1 MIIAIDVGN
10 TNIVLGCIE
19 NGRILN
25 ITRIRTEPDA
35 TSTEYAIKI
44 KEILDLL
51 EVDAKGIEGAVLS
64 SVVPKVS
71 EALCGA
77 VKLVTGKDCLTVAP
91 GVKTGLN
98 IKIDDP
104 STLGPDLAVG
114 AVAVNAC
121 YRTPAIVV
129 DMGTATTITA
139 VDASGAFIGGAI
151 MPGISIGYS
160 ALSAGTS
167 LLPDI
172 SISAPANVIG
182 TNTVDC
188 MRSGAVYGTAAMI
201 DGMIDMMEKEIGQDC
216 LVIATGGRAA
226 EIIKHCRHEIIHDDD
241 LLLKGLW
248 TIYSRNNKAAK
259 KK

>member
-19 NGRILN
+19 NGTILN
-25 ITRIRTEPDA
+25 ITRIRTEHNA
-35 TSTEYAIKI
+35 TSAEYAIKI

-51 EVDAKGIEGAVLS
+51 KIDSKGFEGAVLS
-64 SVVPKVS
+64 SVVPQAS
-71 EALCGA
+71 EALREA
-77 VKLVTGKDCLTVAP
+77 VRLVTGIDCLTVGP

-114 AVAVNAC
+114 AVAVISC
-121 YRTPAIVV
+121 YSTPAIVV

-151 MPGISIGYS
+151 MPGISISYS

-172 SISAPANVIG
+172 SISAPPKAIG

-201 DGMIDMMEKEIGQDC
+201 DGMIDLMENEIGEKC
-216 LVIATGGRAA
+216 LVIATGGRAP
-226 EIIKHCRHEIIHDDD
+226 EIIQHCRHEIIHDDD

-248 TIYSRNNKAAK
+248 VIFNKNRKTAMRK
-259 KK
+259 

>member
-19 NGRILN
+19 NGTILN
-25 ITRIRTEPDA
+25 ITRIRTEHDA

-44 KEILDLL
+44 KEILDIQGI
-51 EVDAKGIEGAVLS
+51 DAKGFEGAVLS
-64 SVVPKVS
+64 SVVPQV
-71 EALCGA
+71 CGA
-77 VKLVTGKDCLTVAP
+77 LQGAIKLVTGIDCLTVGP

-114 AVAVNAC
+114 AVAVISC

-139 VDASGAFIGGAI
+139 VDSSNSFIGGAI
-151 MPGISIGYS
+151 MPGLSISYA

-172 SISAPANVIG
+172 SISAPPKAIG

-201 DGMIDMMEKEIGQDC
+201 DGMIDLMEKEIGEEC
-216 LVIATGGRAA
+216 LVIATGGRAP
-226 EIIKHCRHEIIHDDD
+226 EIIRFCRHEIIHDDD

-248 TIYSRNNKAAK
+248 AIYNKNNKPAK
-259 KK
+259 RK

>member
-19 NGRILN
+19 NGTILN
-25 ITRIRTEPDA
+25 ITRIRTESGA
-35 TSTEYAIKI
+35 TSAEYAIKI
-44 KEILDLL
+44 KELLDILGI
-51 EVDAKGIEGAVLS
+51 DAKGFEGAVLS
-64 SVVPKVS
+64 SVVPQVV
-71 EALCGA
+71 EALQGA
-77 VKLVTGKDCLTVAP
+77 VKLVTGLDCLTVGP
-91 GVKTGLN
+91 GMKTGLN

-114 AVAVNAC
+114 AVAVISC
-121 YRTPAIVV
+121 YKTPAIVV

-139 VDASGAFIGGAI
+139 VDATDSFIGGAI
-151 MPGISIGYS
+151 LPGLSISYS

-172 SISAPANVIG
+172 SISAPPKAIG

-188 MRSGAVYGTAAMI
+188 MRSGAVFGTAAMI
-201 DGMIDMMEKEIGQDC
+201 DGMIDLMEKEIGEKC
-216 LVIATGGRAA
+216 LVIATGGRAP
-226 EIIKHCRHEIIHDDD
+226 EIIRYCRHDIIHDDD

-248 TIYSRNNKAAK
+248 SIYNRNRKNKRK
-259 KK
+259 